1 MRNASPPQ
9 NDSGK
14 IASTEPYIGLEPIL
28 HPSQRASVTAAR
40 NIRYT
45 RTNAFPIPANNAHQ
59 VLEESFEDRMP
70 ISSLTTSRFQNSNY
84 NRKTA
89 SDLRWELQS
98 RDSHLGHVMKNE
110 MNA

>member
-9 NDSGK
+9 NEFSK
-14 IASTEPYIGLEPIL
+14 MTSTEPYIGLEPINSSKR
-28 HPSQRASVTAAR
+28 PSVTAQR
-40 NIRYT
+40 NVRYT

-84 NRKTA
+84 QRKTA

-110 MNA
+110 RNA